1 MHNLTSF
8 RVGENYT
15 NDQIRFSLD
24 LENIGGIRPALDSQ
38 KRVRHVAIIT
48 AAEESAKLR
57 AENPYKD
64 RIEGDILVY
73 TAQGREG
80 DQQITGRNKRLIE
93 QYSVPTPFFGFM
105 NIGKQT
111 YRFLGLLE
119 LMRHYQE
126 TQADK
131 SGNLRR
137 VWVFEFRIH
146 ETPDVVPIADAA
158 AISASLLAESR
169 SKEPLSSLEREVT
182 SVSEEEI
189 PSSPAG
195 YIELEHLRSRFLQ
208 MTPYVFEQFIKAVM
222 QANGFTEVS
231 VTSASG
237 DGGIDINAYV
247 DERNDFF
254 AGTHVQAQVKR
265 WRHSV
270 GSVEIN
276 NFRGALSTTA
286 KGVFITTSQYTRA
299 ALLEAKHEYK
309 PSITLIDGGRLSS
322 IVFRNQLEVDYFK

>member
-1 MHNLTSF
+1 MHNVTSF
-8 RVGENYT
+8 RVGDNYT

-38 KRVRHVAIIT
+38 KNVRHVAIIT
-48 AAEESAKLR
+48 AAEESGKLR
-57 AENPYKD
+57 AENPYRD

-93 QYSVPTPFFGFM
+93 QYSVPTPFFGFI
-105 NIGKQT
+105 NVGKQT

-119 LMRHYQE
+119 LIRHYQE

-131 SGNLRR
+131 SNRLRK

-146 ETPDVVPIADAA
+146 QDPEVVPIEEAA
-158 AISASLLAESR
+158 MISSSLLAESR
-169 SKEPLSSLEREVT
+169 MKNPLSTLEREV
-182 SVSEEEI
+182 SAVLEEEI
-189 PSSPAG
+189 PESPAG
-195 YIELEHLRSRFLQ
+195 YLELEQLRSRFLQ
-208 MTPYVFEQFIKAVM
+208 MSPYGFERFMKQVM
-222 QANGFTEVS
+222 EANGFTEVS
-231 VTSASG
+231 VTAASG
-237 DGGIDINAYV
+237 DGGIDLNAYV
-247 DERNDFF
+247 DESNDFF

-276 NFRGALSTTA
+276 KFRGALRTTA
-286 KGVFITTSQYTRA
+286 KGLFITTSHYTRA

-309 PSITLIDGGRLSS
+309 PCISLIDGSRLSS
-322 IVFRNQLEVDYFK
+322 ILARSQLEVDLFK